1 MITGTTYVAGDLKIS
16 ENSSIFVSGEVK
28 IPDLAILEN
37 KSVDPYKPV
46 VFSINDSTAGTI
58 KTTHTTVQNG
68 VITPSGTTTVDS
80 NDLSITAGSLTINS
94 VVSTKLI
101 NKDIVVVCQKKTTA
115 TPEWKEGDKILLS
128 DTENVC
134 FIYSKKQNPDEYD
147 YTSSQFA
154 FIPRRSFVSPTQAAN
169 GRKFML
175 IVDPVYTPA

>member
-1 MITGTTYVAGDLKIS
+1 M
-16 ENSSIFVSGEVK
+16 
-28 IPDLAILEN
+28 
-37 KSVDPYKPV
+37 
-46 VFSINDSTAGTI
+46 
-58 KTTHTTVQNG
+58 
-68 VITPSGTTTVDS
+68 
-80 NDLSITAGSLTINS
+80 SITAGSLTINS
-94 VVSTKLI
+94 VVSTKLT

-147 YTSSQFA
+147 YTSSQFT
-154 FIPRRSFVSPTQAAN
+154 FIPRKSFVSPTQAAN